1 MSVGDLLDALDG
13 IDKTTPIRVTLS
25 YHKHYGIEGIYYDGR
40 GDVEIDLTEIE
51 RNGE

>member
-1 MSVGDLLDALDG
+1 MTVGELIDALDG

-25 YHKHYGIEGIYYDGR
+25 YFKHYGIECVYYDGR
-40 GDVEIDLTEIE
+40 GDVEMDLTQIE